1 LKCSGLT
8 NHQDPL
14 QLTHIMNE
22 PDTIKNI
29 LKLKIIAVVGMS
41 PKPERPSHYVS
52 MYMKEH
58 GYTIIPVNPGQTE
71 IAGETC
77 YPSLLEIP
85 YKIDVV
91 DVFRRPEHVLPI
103 AELAVKISAKALWL
117 QDDVINEEA
126 AEIAERAG
134 LLVVMND
141 CMLRQ
146 HRKIKN

>member
-58 GYTIIPVNPGQTE
+58 GYTIIPVNPF
-71 IAGETC
+71 
-77 YPSLLEIP
+77 L
-85 YKIDVV
+85 
-91 DVFRRPEHVLPI
+91 
-103 AELAVKISAKALWL
+103 
-117 QDDVINEEA
+117 
-126 AEIAERAG
+126 
-134 LLVVMND
+134 
-141 CMLRQ
+141 
-146 HRKIKN
+146 

>member
-1 LKCSGLT
+1 
-8 NHQDPL
+8 
-14 QLTHIMNE
+14 MNE

-77 YPSLLEIP
+77 YPSLKDIP
-85 YKIDVV
+85 VSVDIV
-91 DVFRRPEHVLPI
+91 DVFRQSKHVPPI
-103 AELAVKISAKALWL
+103 ADAAIEIGAKALWL
-117 QDDVINEEA
+117 QDYVIHEEA
-126 AEIAERAG
+126 AQKAEDAG

-141 CMLRQ
+141 CMLRR
-146 HRKIKN
+146 HRQIKN